1 VGRLENST
9 AIVTGGAQG
18 IGEAHVRALVAEG
31 ARVVLGDVDDR
42 GRHVAREL
50 GSAVMFVRMDVTS
63 ESDWASAVERAEQEF
78 GHVSL
83 LVNNAGVVEMA
94 SLEETPLAQ
103 WRRILD
109 VNLTGS
115 FLGIKSVVP
124 SMRKAKGGNIIN
136 ISSRAGLIGIEREG
150 SYTASKWGVRGL
162 TKVAALELGR
172 YGIRVNSVHPGM
184 TRTRLTAGT
193 DEAALGAF
201 PIPRFGTPEE
211 IARLT
216 LAVVCD
222 ATYSTG
228 SEFVADGGSLA
239 GIMVE
244 GH

>member
-1 VGRLENST
+1 MGKLENAA

-31 ARVVLGDVDDR
+31 ARVVVGDVDDR
-42 GRHVAREL
+42 GRQVAEEL
-50 GSAVMFVRMDVTS
+50 GSAVRFVRMDVTS
-63 ESDWASAVERAEQEF
+63 ESDWASAVECAEQEF
-78 GHVSL
+78 GHVSI
-83 LVNNAGVVEMA
+83 LVNNAGVAETA
-94 SLEETPLAQ
+94 PLEETTLAQ

-124 SMRKAKGGNIIN
+124 SMCKAKGGNIVN
-136 ISSRAGLIGIEREG
+136 ISSRAGLVGIEREG

-162 TKVAALELGR
+162 TKVAALELGH

-193 DEAALGAF
+193 DEAALSAF
-201 PIPRFGTPEE
+201 PIPRFCRPEE
-211 IARLT
+211 IAQLT
-216 LAVVCD
+216 LAVVCH

-239 GIMVE
+239 GIMLGE
-244 GH
+244 H